1 MWRRDA
7 LPGSECTIILDQTCF
22 CQKDVSTKGCYALS
36 PPFFC
41 TKCVISVPC
50 SMLFFSPF
58 PFFFWSF
65 LSRVQTGVS
74 SLLWRVFIR
83 GICQEAPLPPLLPQW
98 MHSALVGAGKSRRWM
113 FSVMEG
119 FTKKKKKKK
128 FGSFLQEAET
138 LSLSKHSH
146 LQHDTCP
153 ICRKSLEGVDH
164 SLLSTPELR
173 AVRSIRTEQQERQ
186 ATWQLIQVTLFSLFT
201 GDALSTSNPS
211 TFCFLIEM
219 HMHQSPSFI
228 ASAQDF
234 YVFLHFI
241 FSTTKGFLKEIFL
254 VPFFVTVLWGGFDPM
269 NWSLLKSQ
277 WVPHEFHSIIE

>member
-1 MWRRDA
+1 MPCLA
-7 LPGSECTIILDQTCF
+7 LSAQLYWIKHVSVKKMFQP
-22 CQKDVSTKGCYALS
+22 KDVMHF
-36 PPFFC
+36 PPFFLYKMC
-41 TKCVISVPC
+41 NLC
-50 SMLFFSPF
+50 SLLHAFFLPLS
-58 PFFFWSF
+58 FFFF
-65 LSRVQTGVS
+65 GLFCPECRLECPVCCEEYS
-74 SLLWRVFIR
+74 SGEFVKK
-83 GICQEAPLPPLLPQW
+83 LPCLHYFHSGCIVPWLELVRAGGGCSQW
-98 MHSALVGAGKSRRWM
+98 WKGLQ
-113 FSVMEG
+113 
-119 FTKKKKKKK
+119 KKKKKK

-201 GDALSTSNPS
+201 GDALSTSDPS

-254 VPFFVTVLWGGFDPM
+254 VPFFVTVLWGGFDAM